1 MTKKKVM
8 QAKRHVLGLFP
19 DENKTVTAIEA
30 LETSQWEVDRVHS
43 PFPSHKIFDAL
54 KLKTSPV
61 GLFTLT
67 GGILGFFTGFALA
80 IYTAVQW
87 NLIVW
92 GKPIVA
98 WFPFIIVGFEFTILF
113 SVFGNVLGLL
123 IQTRLPDYK
132 GLEQYDPR
140 CSADRFGIVVSCEQE
155 DREKVEEFFAN
166 QGGEVRVFE

>member
-1 MTKKKVM
+1 MEGAMATDISVI
-8 QAKRHVLGLFP
+8 GLFP
-19 DENKTVTAIEA
+19 DEQKTAAVIEDM
-30 LETSQWEVDRVHS
+30 SGYPWQIDRVHS

-54 KLKTSPV
+54 KLKKSPV
-61 GLFTLT
+61 GWFTLA

-80 IYTAVQW
+80 IYTAIQW

-98 WFPFIIVGFEFTILF
+98 WFPFVIVGFEFTVLF
-113 SVFGNVLGLL
+113 SVIGNVLGLL
-123 IQTRLPDYK
+123 IQTRLPDYE

>member
-1 MTKKKVM
+1 M
-8 QAKRHVLGLFP
+8 QAKRSVLGLFP
-19 DENKTVTAIEA
+19 DENKTVTAIDA
-30 LETSQWEVDRVHS
+30 LEASRWEVDRVHS

-67 GGILGFFTGFALA
+67 GGILGFFTGFFLA
-80 IYTAVQW
+80 IYTSVQW

-92 GKPIVA
+92 GKPILA
-98 WFPFIIVGFEFTILF
+98 WFPFVIVGFEFTVLF
-113 SVFGNVLGLL
+113 SVFGNVIGLL

-140 CSADRFGIVVSCEQE
+140 CSADHFGIVVSCEQE
-155 DREKVEEFFAN
+155 DREKVVEFFAN
-166 QGGEVRVFE
+166 QGGETRVFD

>member
-1 MTKKKVM
+1 M
-8 QAKRHVLGLFP
+8 QAKRSVLGLFP

-61 GLFTLT
+61 GLFTLA

-80 IYTAVQW
+80 IYTAIQW

-98 WFPFIIVGFEFTILF
+98 WFPFVIVGFEFTVLF
-113 SVFGNVLGLL
+113 SVIGNVLGLL

-132 GLEQYDPR
+132 GLEQYDQR
-140 CSADRFGIVVSCEQE
+140 CSADRFGIVVSCDQE
-155 DREKVEEFFAN
+155 DREKVVEFFKN
-166 QGGEVRVFE
+166 QGGETRVFE